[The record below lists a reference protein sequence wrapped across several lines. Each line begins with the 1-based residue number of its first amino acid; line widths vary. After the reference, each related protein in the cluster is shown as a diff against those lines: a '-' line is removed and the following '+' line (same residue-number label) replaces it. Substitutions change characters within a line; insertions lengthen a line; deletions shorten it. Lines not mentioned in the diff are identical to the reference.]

1 MPRGKKRSTISA
13 SRRSTRSNA
22 ATPQLG
28 TAGQPPAAPTPPSAP
43 TDLAAF
49 LQTIRS
55 EVRAELDAQRVVASS
70 LPIATHP
77 QGPQQPVTSLP
88 QLTGQQQPI
97 AQTAQPSLGS
107 LSQLTQ
113 QQQTVHQLT
122 GQQQPIVQ
130 PLGIGTH

>member
-22 ATPQLG
+22 AAPQLG

-55 EVRAELDAQRVVASS
+55 EVLDAQRVVASS